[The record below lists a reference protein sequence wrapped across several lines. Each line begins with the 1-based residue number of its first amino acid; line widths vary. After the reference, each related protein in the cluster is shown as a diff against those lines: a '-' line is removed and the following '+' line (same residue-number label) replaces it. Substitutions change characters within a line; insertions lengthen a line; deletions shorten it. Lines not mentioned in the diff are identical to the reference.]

1 MKLVMCFTQTTCPC
15 GGASWS
21 CTARSPLRW
30 ASKYHKLANSSQ
42 WARKEAQ
49 KASRTHLQR
58 RPTNS
63 PHRSCRASS
72 QALPEAQRLE
82 PEGHTGGRRAQC
94 PSLVTRRWWDGED
107 KRGEQ
112 EALPPRTLLLDLVV
126 ILAGGSLAV
135 SVNVRISL
143 KQNNKRHPGMF
154 SRTVGRFEE
163 QIISQ
168 FQYQFV
174 FPVYR

>member
-1 MKLVMCFTQTTCPC
+1 MVSCVSREKEKAAVKLVMCFTQTTCPC

-30 ASKYHKLANSSQ
+30 ASKYHKQANNSQ

-58 RPTNS
+58 RPTKC

-72 QALPEAQRLE
+72 QALPEAPRLKSEGQR
-82 PEGHTGGRRAQC
+82 GGRSAQC
-94 PSLVTRRWWDGED
+94 PSLVTRRWRGGED

-126 ILAGGSLAV
+126 MVAGGSQAV
-135 SVNVRISL
+135 
-143 KQNNKRHPGMF
+143 
-154 SRTVGRFEE
+154 
-163 QIISQ
+163 
-168 FQYQFV
+168 
-174 FPVYR
+174 